1 MSYRTANSR
10 SLVLESKIRNDYNAY
25 ALAETWFNLQCP
37 SFANLVNATT
47 QDWQDPLEE
56 LPSKATSVQE
66 MTTLPASSLR

>member
-1 MSYRTANSR
+1 MI
-10 SLVLESKIRNDYNAY
+10 IRLMHWQRCD
-25 ALAETWFNLQCP
+25 

-56 LPSKATSVQE
+56 LASKATSVQE